1 MLSKTLQQKFLLL
14 NQEKV
19 VKFKA
24 HIFDKID
31 EFLFSVSKTNATRE
45 NYSSIQTQLEEDFF
59 KELERTNTIIFEK
72 VTENYLQ
79 QLTQLQN

>member
-45 NYSSIQTQLEEDFF
+45 NYSAIQTQLEEDFF
-59 KELERTNTIIFEK
+59 KELERTNTIIFEN